1 MNPPGSQVVLNFCL
15 IQLELLKEREMKLRK
30 EIVDCEIQREFLT
43 ATLEKL
49 RESPD
54 E

>member
-15 IQLELLKEREMKLRK
+15 IQLELLKEKEMKLRK
-30 EIVDCEIQREFLT
+30 EILDCEIQREFLT
-43 ATLEKL
+43 ATLAKL
-49 RESPD
+49 REPLN